1 MKQARSIF
9 RGKGLY
15 LLPLSREGHLSFTR
29 SLPKLNNNGALSKY
43 IYLYKYTHTEILC
56 FYSSKQMSEFFLF
69 LTDQLLMSFL
79 SGIGGISQL
88 YNEGAIYLTWH
99 YITLNQGSLNFK
111 KNHTH
116 TKPKT
121 LKPRDLQRPIIS
133 SQNRLLK
140 QLGWMTLR
148 RYPFS
153 RIALWATVTSSNF
166 NTHSYTFEDW
176 QKKKN
181 LTPVCM
187 FTHPRN
193 RTEEKVSIT
202 AGIHSN
208 PMAVC
213 SRQVHPRLLLRQ
225 MTNANLFQNWT

>member
-1 MKQARSIF
+1 
-9 RGKGLY
+9 
-15 LLPLSREGHLSFTR
+15 
-29 SLPKLNNNGALSKY
+29 
-43 IYLYKYTHTEILC
+43 
-56 FYSSKQMSEFFLF
+56 
-69 LTDQLLMSFL
+69 MSFL

-121 LKPRDLQRPIIS
+121 LKPRDLQRTIIS

-176 QKKKN
+176 QKKKSSPCLHVYPSQKSYWRKGFN
-181 LTPVCM
+181 YCWDPLKS
-187 FTHPRN
+187 HG
-193 RTEEKVSIT
+193 SLLQ
-202 AGIHSN
+202 AGAPSS
-208 PMAVC
+208 PSQADDKC
-213 SRQVHPRLLLRQ
+213 
-225 MTNANLFQNWT
+225 

>member
-56 FYSSKQMSEFFLF
+56 FYSSKQMSEFFL
-69 LTDQLLMSFL
+69 TDQLLMSFL

-116 TKPKT
+116 TQNQKLLNQEICRGQLSHPKT
-121 LKPRDLQRPIIS
+121 GCWNSWDEWPSGDILSL
-133 SQNRLLK
+133 
-140 QLGWMTLR
+140 
-148 RYPFS
+148 
-153 RIALWATVTSSNF
+153 
-166 NTHSYTFEDW
+166 E
-176 QKKKN
+176 
-181 LTPVCM
+181 
-187 FTHPRN
+187 
-193 RTEEKVSIT
+193 
-202 AGIHSN
+202 
-208 PMAVC
+208 
-213 SRQVHPRLLLRQ
+213 
-225 MTNANLFQNWT
+225 